1 MEQEVLE
8 IETSNRP
15 KTIIPLLERTHTASA
30 EVRRLTD
37 TQKKGILNRLAE
49 VLVENTEQVLIENQ
63 KDLLRM
69 DLADPKYDRL
79 KLTESRIKDLADS
92 MREVANLTDPSGQ
105 ILVERELDNGLK
117 IKTIAVPMGVIG
129 VIFEARPN
137 VTVDVTALC
146 LRSGNAV
153 VLRGGSDAFDS
164 NTYLVS
170 LVHGVLRE
178 FSVNTDC
185 ITLLPPDREL
195 VKELLTATRYVDLI
209 IPRGSESLIQFVRK
223 HSLVPTIETGA
234 GVCHTYVE
242 ASADLQKA
250 ANIVIN
256 AKVTRPSVCNS
267 LDTVVVDE
275 AIAEAF
281 LPMLYQGFKEWNVEV
296 FADEKAY
303 PIFAEIDYPY
313 LQKASS
319 NDFGREFLD
328 YKCSVKV
335 VSGIS
340 EAIEHISKYSSRHSE
355 AIVSQNQA
363 YCQQFIQEI
372 DAAAVYAN
380 ASTRFTDGGQF
391 GLGAEIGIST
401 QKLHARGPF
410 ALEKLVTEKWIV
422 TGDGQVR

>member
-1 MEQEVLE
+1 MEVKILE
-8 IETSNRP
+8 IP
-15 KTIIPLLERTHTASA
+15 KTILPLLERTHAASA

-37 TQKKGILNRLAE
+37 MQKKGILNRLAIL
-49 VLVENTEQVLIENQ
+49 LVENTEQILLENQ

-69 DLADPKYDRL
+69 DVDDPKYDRL
-79 KLTESRIKDLADS
+79 KLTEDRINDLAES
-92 MREVANLTDPSGQ
+92 MREVSELPDPSGQ
-105 ILVERELDNGLK
+105 VLLERKLDNGLK
-117 IKTIAVPMGVIG
+117 IKKITVPMGVIG

-153 VLRGGSDAFDS
+153 VLRGGSDAFDT
-164 NTYLVS
+164 NTYLVYLIHS
-170 LVHGVLRE
+170 VLNE
-178 FSVNTDC
+178 SGVNTDC
-185 ITLLPPDREL
+185 ITLLPTDREL
-195 VKELLTATRYVDLI
+195 VNELLTATRFVDLI

-267 LDTVVVDE
+267 LDTVIVDD
-275 AIAEAF
+275 AIAKAF
-281 LPMLYQGFKEWNVEV
+281 LPMLYEGFKQWNVEV
-296 FADEKAY
+296 FADEIAY
-303 PIFAEIDYPY
+303 PIFAEINYPY
-313 LQKASS
+313 LQKASPD
-319 NDFGREFLD
+319 DFGREFLD
-328 YKCSVKV
+328 YKCSIKV
-335 VSGIS
+335 VSDIA
-340 EAIEHISKYSSRHSE
+340 EAIEHIGKYSSRHSE
-355 AIVSQNQA
+355 AIVSQNQS
-363 YCQQFIQEI
+363 YCNQFIQEV
-372 DAAAVYAN
+372 DAAAVYTN

-410 ALEKLVTEKWIV
+410 ALEKLVTEKWII